1 MNVPEVIECFSY
13 ALVDSVD
20 KILSKRISVTNYIA
34 DTYSWIIFSNA
45 FANWTQNAN
54 TKYVC

>member
-34 DTYSWIIFSNA
+34 DTYS
-45 FANWTQNAN
+45 
-54 TKYVC
+54 